1 MAEHKSYWT
10 QVHLKYSDG
19 LEIVQVL
26 DAPTIRRLENGDEE
40 LLQQIRRNLE
50 DCGQATQTQPACIEE
65 ENVQFE
71 DDQASNSDLED
82 NQPVSW
88 TRDATELLISLY
100 EDYEQE
106 LEDPRK
112 KKKDTWKKITAA
124 LNEAGYKYVQNKVE
138 GKWRSLL
145 ASHKDLSLNKKK
157 TGQKRKTFQYF
168 EKIDNII
175 SKRHDINPPFT
186 SGSSLQNQKEAKFST
201 KQLDKN
207 MNSCTS
213 IGCTIQTDED
223 SSTTKNSGLKF
234 MPNLKKLTITAMNSF
249 QEIALLRVV
258 DLFLEFEFQ
267 NLEVL
272 VLKKFPLEN
281 SLFSAFT
288 AALSHVQLSVLQFV
302 SCDEVTVG
310 QLKCVLEHIKTLK
323 YCDIQ
328 CNLESVLDKHVF
340 AELANHLVGEVN
352 LSLNNLEAVP
362 SNLLRFKRSAYR
374 ATIVT

>member
-1 MAEHKSYWT
+1 MRCQSATVGYPEVVSLHTYGTLVFK
-10 QVHLKYSDG
+10 L
-19 LEIVQVL
+19 L
-26 DAPTIRRLENGDEE
+26 DAPTIRWLENGDEE

-65 ENVQFE
+65 ENVEYE
-71 DDQASNSDLED
+71 DDQAPNSDLED

-88 TRDATELLISLY
+88 SRDATELLISLY

-175 SKRHDINPPFT
+175 SKRHDINTPFT
-186 SGSSLQNQKEAKFST
+186 SGSSLKNQKEAKFST

-207 MNSCTS
+207 MIGCTS

-223 SSTTKNSGLKF
+223 SSTMSTSDSGKIQMEL
-234 MPNLKKLTITAMNSF
+234 PKL
-249 QEIALLRVV
+249 
-258 DLFLEFEFQ
+258 
-267 NLEVL
+267 
-272 VLKKFPLEN
+272 
-281 SLFSAFT
+281 
-288 AALSHVQLSVLQFV
+288 
-302 SCDEVTVG
+302 
-310 QLKCVLEHIKTLK
+310 
-323 YCDIQ
+323 
-328 CNLESVLDKHVF
+328 
-340 AELANHLVGEVN
+340 
-352 LSLNNLEAVP
+352 
-362 SNLLRFKRSAYR
+362 
-374 ATIVT
+374 

>member
-1 MAEHKSYWT
+1 MAEHKSYRK

-50 DCGQATQTQPACIEE
+50 DCGQATQIQPACIEE
-65 ENVQFE
+65 ENVEFE

-88 TRDATELLISLY
+88 SRDATELLISLY

-112 KKKDTWKKITAA
+112 KKKDTRKKITAA

-138 GKWRSLL
+138 GKWRGLL
-145 ASHKDLSLNKKK
+145 ALHKDLSLNKKK

-168 EKIDNII
+168 EKIDNIL
-175 SKRHDINPPFT
+175 SKRHNINPPFT

-207 MNSCTS
+207 MIGCTS
-213 IGCTIQTDED
+213 IGCTMQTDEN
-223 SSTTKNSGLKF
+223 SSTMSTSDSG
-234 MPNLKKLTITAMNSF
+234 KKCKWKYRN
-249 QEIALLRVV
+249 
-258 DLFLEFEFQ
+258 FE
-267 NLEVL
+267 
-272 VLKKFPLEN
+272 
-281 SLFSAFT
+281 
-288 AALSHVQLSVLQFV
+288 
-302 SCDEVTVG
+302 
-310 QLKCVLEHIKTLK
+310 
-323 YCDIQ
+323 
-328 CNLESVLDKHVF
+328 
-340 AELANHLVGEVN
+340 
-352 LSLNNLEAVP
+352 
-362 SNLLRFKRSAYR
+362 
-374 ATIVT
+374 

>member
-1 MAEHKSYWT
+1 MHVKNIDHYRKLYEVCKEFRNVIYFKST
-10 QVHLKYSDG
+10 AFIVHL
-19 LEIVQVL
+19 
-26 DAPTIRRLENGDEE
+26 DAL
-40 LLQQIRRNLE
+40 
-50 DCGQATQTQPACIEE
+50 
-65 ENVQFE
+65 
-71 DDQASNSDLED
+71 
-82 NQPVSW
+82 
-88 TRDATELLISLY
+88 TE
-100 EDYEQE
+100 
-106 LEDPRK
+106 
-112 KKKDTWKKITAA
+112 
-124 LNEAGYKYVQNKVE
+124 
-138 GKWRSLL
+138 
-145 ASHKDLSLNKKK
+145 
-157 TGQKRKTFQYF
+157 
-168 EKIDNII
+168 
-175 SKRHDINPPFT
+175 
-186 SGSSLQNQKEAKFST
+186 
-201 KQLDKN
+201 
-207 MNSCTS
+207 
-213 IGCTIQTDED
+213 
-223 SSTTKNSGLKF
+223 NSGLKV

-288 AALSHVQLSVLQFV
+288 AAFTAALSHVQLSVLQFV

-310 QLKCVLEHIKTLK
+310 QLKCVLKQIKTLK

-340 AELANHLVGEVN
+340 AVLANHLVGEVN

>member
-1 MAEHKSYWT
+1 MKSIQQLDLWCT
-10 QVHLKYSDG
+10 ITLHLYSIIG
-19 LEIVQVL
+19 
-26 DAPTIRRLENGDEE
+26 
-40 LLQQIRRNLE
+40 
-50 DCGQATQTQPACIEE
+50 
-65 ENVQFE
+65 
-71 DDQASNSDLED
+71 DLED

-88 TRDATELLISLY
+88 SRDATELLISLY

-223 SSTTKNSGLKF
+223 SSTMSTSDSGKNANENAETLSKTTTAQRRRENRKMNNENKSG
-234 MPNLKKLTITAMNSF
+234 N
-249 QEIALLRVV
+249 
-258 DLFLEFEFQ
+258 
-267 NLEVL
+267 VL
-272 VLKKFPLEN
+272 VEYLKEIEKQRKEEYKERERKRDQRAQEKNDIMRELLEIM
-281 SLFSAFT
+281 
-288 AALSHVQLSVLQFV
+288 
-302 SCDEVTVG
+302 
-310 QLKCVLEHIKTLK
+310 KK
-323 YCDIQ
+323 
-328 CNLESVLDKHVF
+328 
-340 AELANHLVGEVN
+340 
-352 LSLNNLEAVP
+352 
-362 SNLLRFKRSAYR
+362 SN
-374 ATIVT
+374 